1 MADPFLPSSPLRR
14 SKSTE
19 PVWTQ
24 APIAASRRSGQHA
37 RCAMCTVSIAP
48 DQEQYNMYFRSDE
61 AEGMP
66 EAVTVHGSCW
76 QMFNEA

>member
-1 MADPFLPSSPLRR
+1 
-14 SKSTE
+14 
-19 PVWTQ
+19 
-24 APIAASRRSGQHA
+24 
-37 RCAMCTVSIAP
+37 MCTVSIAP